1 MLEKEEQLLRKRISE
16 LAAVCYQRDIRTNTG
31 FLNLNEQAIFHS
43 MERSLPPVPTVLYG
57 GFDTAERKIVCFLPS
72 YEQDTENFPIDR
84 LEIAP
89 VNTRFSEELGHR
101 DFLGALMG
109 LGVDRSCIGD
119 IMMTDAGCVLFCLEQ
134 MSEFLMRELKSVR
147 RTAVCC
153 RRAEGLSG
161 FSQAYEE
168 ISGSVS
174 SPRLDSL
181 ISLVFRLSRAKAL
194 SFISGEKAFINGR
207 LALSAGQRLS
217 GGEIVSVRGLG
228 KFCYVGA
235 GNGTRKGR
243 MFVTARRYT

>member
-16 LAAVCYQRDIRTNTG
+16 LAAVCYRRDIRTNTG

-72 YEQDTENFPIDR
+72 YEQDTERFPVDR

-89 VNTRFSEELGHR
+89 VNARFSEELTHR
-101 DFLGALMG
+101 DFLGAVMG

-119 IMMTDAGCVLFCLEQ
+119 IAMTEAGCVLFCLEQ
-134 MSEFLMRELKSVR
+134 MTGFLISELKSVR

-153 RRAEGLSG
+153 RKAPGLAS
-161 FSQAYEE
+161 FSQSYEE
-168 ISGSVS
+168 VGGSVS

-181 ISLVFRLSRAKAL
+181 VSLVFRLSRAKAL
-194 SFISGEKAFINGR
+194 AFISGEKTFINGR
-207 LALSAGQRLS
+207 LAVSAGQRLA

-235 GNGTRKGR
+235 GNETRKGR
-243 MFVTARRYT
+243 VFVTARRYT